1 MDDDLLTQL
10 ETVLDTERAA
20 LLGARYDTLGQ
31 IGQDK
36 ARLIARMPQTT
47 ATRQRAESVLAR
59 MRHNQALVSA
69 ALSGLRGVGP
79 HFLATGF
86 QSYGEDGRRAAMSAH
101 PPGFERRA

>member
-1 MDDDLLTQL
+1 MVDDLLTQL

-20 LLGARYDTLGQ
+20 LLGARYDRLGP

-36 ARLIARMPQTT
+36 ARLMAQLPHNP
-47 ATRQRAESVLAR
+47 ATRQRTEGVIAR

-79 HFLATGF
+79 HFLTTGF
-86 QSYGEDGRRAAMSAH
+86 QSYDEDGRRAAMWAH